1 MERDLCLPEN
11 NEVMGKPQC
20 NVSERINA
28 NCINPTQSNVWIIV
42 VKFIVKELNGFFL
55 QSTILLVIQ
64 IAA

>member
-1 MERDLCLPEN
+1 
-11 NEVMGKPQC
+11 MGKPQC

-42 VKFIVKELNGFFL
+42 VKFIVKEFNGFFL

>member
-1 MERDLCLPEN
+1 
-11 NEVMGKPQC
+11 MGKPQC

-28 NCINPTQSNVWIIV
+28 SCINPTQSNVWIIV
-42 VKFIVKELNGFFL
+42 VKFIVKKFNGFFL